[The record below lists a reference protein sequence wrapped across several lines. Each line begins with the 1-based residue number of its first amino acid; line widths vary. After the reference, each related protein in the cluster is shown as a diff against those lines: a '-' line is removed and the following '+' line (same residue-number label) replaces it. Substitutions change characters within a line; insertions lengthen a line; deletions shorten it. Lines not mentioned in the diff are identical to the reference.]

1 MSAPVPVADFETF
14 KTQTEH
20 RYTNRPSRIERRKIP
35 IPPHRFSPLKSS
47 WSSIYPPL
55 NQHLKLQVRMNMKDR
70 AVELRTS
77 RHTADV
83 GALQVGGDFVKA
95 FTLGFKVADAI
106 ALLRL
111 DHLYAVQSLSHRSL
125 G

>member
-14 KTQTEH
+14 KIQTEH
-20 RYTNRPSRIERRKIP
+20 TYTDRPSRIERRKIP
-35 IPPHRFSPLKSS
+35 IPPHRFSPLKFS

-55 NQHLKLQVRMNMKDR
+55 TQHLKLQVRMNTEDR

-83 GALQVGGDFVKA
+83 GALQVGEDFVKA
-95 FTLGFKVADAI
+95 FTLRFEVADAI
-106 ALLRL
+106 ALLQL
-111 DHLYAVQSLSHRSL
+111 DHPYAVQSLSYRSP